1 MSFGYGEGK
10 PICTDPEHR
19 SRSVVTAIIYPR
31 ENFHGEN
38 QGCVLELVNDYKFEY
53 LSCLI

>member
-31 ENFHGEN
+31 VKCPRRKSRVRFRI
-38 QGCVLELVNDYKFEY
+38 
-53 LSCLI
+53 S